1 MRVLMKSFGLML
13 MICFA
18 FSILGCSSSDSEL
31 DGDTDFNL
39 ELDPDVETEM
49 DMDVSVDGDMDL
61 DRDSDPHTEMEND
74 LEDGDPDTE
83 IEESESEIEEQE
95 REPTFSYPRPEEPL
109 YGDCIPGVAACSED
123 RRTGYLCDPY
133 GRWMLWAEYRDPV
146 ECSICSD
153 YMGLETRTVDGK
165 MFNPTC
171 VQFLGD
177 FVTRNRASQRPYHTL
192 HITENWEET
201 DAYDCFGEGY
211 REFDPIVCNEGTG
224 NLEIPYSGDRVTYKT
239 QDWEEEPDCSY
250 RLEIPCQEGCLTEES
265 NQLVS
270 YYEELQQD
278 YENAHCV
285 NQNSMVNFNPDPPAY
300 LMEGLACDIHVCDLY
315 DMRCYHGICIPD
327 DSPYCM
333 RWDNENDCPA
343 GKDCID
349 GICQPFDPNNVPQP
363 PDGDLDQEPD
373 ADPDPET
380 DGDGELVTE
389 ADETETEL
397 E

>member
-18 FSILGCSSSDSEL
+18 FSILGCSSSDSQS
-31 DGDTDFNL
+31 DGDND
-39 ELDPDVETEM
+39 LDPDLETEK
-49 DMDVSVDGDMDL
+49 DMDVSMDGDMDL

-74 LEDGDPDTE
+74 LEDGDPDT
-83 IEESESEIEEQE
+83 E

-133 GRWMLWAEYRDPV
+133 GRWMLWAEYREPV

-165 MFNPTC
+165 IFNPTC
-171 VQFLGD
+171 IQYPPGINMATQIPFP
-177 FVTRNRASQRPYHTL
+177 AIY
-192 HITENWEET
+192 ITENWEET

-211 REFDPIVCNEGTG
+211 REFDPIVCNEESG

-250 RLEIPCQEGCLTEES
+250 RLEIPCSQGCMIEDYPTNLAGEYWEDREEY
-265 NQLVS
+265 QG
-270 YYEELQQD
+270 
-278 YENAHCV
+278 AHC
-285 NQNSMVNFNPDPPAY
+285 NDEASMVTFNPDPIDVLTFSY
-300 LMEGLACDIHVCDLY
+300 GCQENWCSRHN
-315 DMRCYHGICIPD
+315 MRCYHGICIPE

-380 DGDGELVTE
+380 DGDGESE
-389 ADETETEL
+389 
-397 E
+397 